1 MRAHFQITG
10 VHVGPRL
17 LRIGPVG
24 TPPGWFTSRLRKIS
38 ICSTACRVALTV
50 TAIQRWCLMVRGALV
65 KGYSFLLTIL
75 ICVAL
80 VPIWSQA
87 SGGLHRLKSLYK
99 GKVLLW
105 REEVTC
111 GSCTLAGFEITDIEP
126 TAKGVEIVGDRNRR
140 PTAHSPGVLEVLL
153 GRNRFEIKRGGLAS
167 CHGRK

>member
-10 VHVGPRL
+10 VHVGRRL
-17 LRIGPVG
+17 LRIGRVG
-24 TPPGWFTSRLRKIS
+24 SPPGWFTSRVRKIS

-50 TAIQRWCLMVRGALV
+50 TAIQSWCLMVRGALV

-87 SGGLHRLKSLYK
+87 NGGLDRLKSLHK

-111 GSCTLAGFEITDIEP
+111 GSWTLAGFEITDIEP
-126 TAKGVEIVGDRNRR
+126 TAKGLEIVGDRNRR

-153 GRNRFEIKRGGLAS
+153 GRNRFEIERGGLAS